1 MNGFK
6 GHVAL
11 VQKERLTK
19 LYQCASLL
27 QNHYKNAFVQCK
39 INCGPG
45 YEVSGS
51 NKVKCKDGQ
60 WKHELKSIDMKT
72 CVKKIT

>member
-1 MNGFK
+1 MHNCFK
-6 GHVAL
+6 I
-11 VQKERLTK
+11 TI
-19 LYQCASLL
+19 
-27 QNHYKNAFVQCK
+27 KNAFVQCK

>member
-1 MNGFK
+1 M
-6 GHVAL
+6 HHCC
-11 VQKERLTK
+11 E
-19 LYQCASLL
+19 
-27 QNHYKNAFVQCK
+27 NHYKNAFVQCK